1 MELPPGGT
9 VTFLFTDIEGST
21 PLWDAHPAA
30 MGVALAR
37 HDSIVRKAID
47 AADGHVFSTGGDGF
61 GAVFAR
67 AGNAVSAAVA
77 AQRELA
83 SEPWPEAVNLRVRM
97 GLHTGEVEER
107 DGDYFGPPV
116 NRAARLMGA
125 AHGGQVVVSELTAG
139 LLDLGAVGVEL
150 VDLGSVGLKGVVEPV
165 HVFGLSAPDM
175 AWIDRPLV
183 SVQSSAG
190 NLPRPQTELV
200 GDLVDLQGRVARL
213 AESRLVTLTGSGGV
227 GKTRAAVEIGW
238 LVVDEFVDG
247 VWLVELAPIADPEAV
262 IPALASVLG
271 AQPQAGMTLIESI
284 VDWCLGRRLL
294 LIVDNCE
301 HVLAPVIAIVEGVV
315 AGCPTVTVLATSR
328 EPLGVAGEQ
337 VVRIPS
343 LGTAAG
349 VELFRNRSVAAGAAF
364 DGSEDELAAI
374 AAISDRLDGIPLAIE
389 LAAARS
395 RSLSPRELLDRL
407 DDRFRLLRGGG
418 RGGLERHQTLRAAV
432 SWSYQLLS
440 EEQQC
445 LFDRLSVFAGGFDLD
460 SVEVVCA
467 SANLDEIDVIDLLG
481 ELVDKSMVLAER
493 TGSTTRY
500 RMLETLRQYGE
511 DRLEDRGETVTRR
524 DLHLAHY
531 QRIARGLREQ
541 WCSPRQ
547 IDADDLIEREW
558 ANLRAAHGWA
568 VTTEDFDRAIELLD
582 GVLWHAGTRL
592 RHEASDWVNRTL
604 ELGEHLGRADSE
616 LYSAV
621 ASWAL
626 SGSEPER
633 VLEFAQRGLEIA
645 DTDWETAIALAF
657 VRYGAAFCGRP
668 DVMPVAEV
676 RAALARMSGPVE
688 RFLLRRVLLD
698 TSPGVDSADDVDDL
712 LAAAQAIG
720 APALV
725 ADALRTHG
733 QLLLLATSP
742 PALDQ
747 AIDDFRAAIDLAG
760 PAGAVITE
768 AWARTMLATSMVDG
782 GRDTA
787 SEELRDAIAWC
798 EDVRYSLAVIFGLE
812 VASDDFAQQRD
823 TEPAAVLLGFAE
835 LQPPAYP
842 TLAERRARTRAA
854 LADTADLDR
863 LLATGAAMTRH
874 EAVAYAL
881 AHLSGAGPD
890 SMANAERSG

>member
-1 MELPPGGT
+1 MGLPPGGT

-21 PLWDAHPAA
+21 PLWDAHPVA
-30 MGVALAR
+30 MGAALAR
-37 HDSIVRKAID
+37 HDAIVRKAID
-47 AADGHVFSTGGDGF
+47 GADGHVFSTGGDGF

-77 AQRELA
+77 AQRALA
-83 SEPWPEAVNLRVRM
+83 AEPWPEAVNLRVRM

-150 VDLGSVGLKGVVEPV
+150 IDLGSVNLKGVVEPV
-165 HVFGLSAPDM
+165 HVFGVSAPDL

-183 SVQSSAG
+183 SVQSSSG

-247 VWLVELAPIADPEAV
+247 VWLVELAPIADPEVV

-271 AQPQAGMTLIESI
+271 VQAQPGMTPIESI

-301 HVLAPVIAIVEGVV
+301 HVLAPVVAIVEAVV
-315 AGCPTVTVLATSR
+315 AGCQTVTVVATSR
-328 EPLGVAGEQ
+328 EPLGVTGEQ
-337 VVRIPS
+337 VIRIPS
-343 LGTAAG
+343 LATAAG
-349 VELFRNRSVAAGAAF
+349 VELFRNRAGAAGATF
-364 DGSEDELAAI
+364 DGSDDELAAI
-374 AAISDRLDGIPLAIE
+374 AAISHRLDGIPLAIE

-395 RSLSPRELLDRL
+395 RSLSPQELLDRL

-440 EEQQC
+440 PEQQC

-460 SVEVVCA
+460 AAEVVGA
-467 SANLDEIDVIDLLG
+467 GGDLDEIDVIDLLG

-511 DRLEDRGETVTRR
+511 DRLEDRGETITRR
-524 DLHLAHY
+524 DLHLDHY
-531 QRIARGLREQ
+531 RRIARGLRNQ
-541 WCSPRQ
+541 WCGPRQ
-547 IDADDLIEREW
+547 IEVDDLIDREW

-568 VTTEDFDRAIELLD
+568 ITTEDFDGALELLD
-582 GVLWHAGTRL
+582 GVCFHAFTRL
-592 RHEASDWVNRTL
+592 RHEHSDWVNRTL
-604 ELGEHLGRADSE
+604 ELGEHMARADST
-616 LYSAV
+616 LCSSV
-621 ASWAL
+621 AGWAYIR
-626 SGSEPER
+626 GEMEC
-633 VLEFAQRGLEIA
+633 VLEFTQRALEIA
-645 DTDWETAIALAF
+645 DTQWHTAFAMAF
-657 VRYGAAFCGRP
+657 VRFGAAACGRP
-668 DVMPVAEV
+668 DIMPVAEV
-676 RAALARMSGPVE
+676 RAALAQMSGPLE
-688 RFLLRRVLLD
+688 RFFVRRVLVD
-698 TSPGVDSADDVDDL
+698 TDLGVDSAADFEDL
-712 LAAAQAIG
+712 MAAAREMG
-720 APALV
+720 GPAWI
-725 ADALRTHG
+725 ADASRLRG
-733 QLLLLATSP
+733 VLLLEATSP
-742 PALDQ
+742 PEIQ
-747 AIDDFRAAIDLAG
+747 RAIGAFRRAIDLAG
-760 PAGAVITE
+760 PAGALITE
-768 AWARTMLATSMVDG
+768 AYARVMLATAMVEG
-782 GRDTA
+782 ARDA
-787 SEELRDAIAWC
+787 AAVELRASIAWC
-798 EDVRYSLAVIFGLE
+798 EDVRYTYAVLSGLE
-812 VASDDFAQQRD
+812 VATGYFVQQRD
-823 TEPAAVLLGFAE
+823 HEPAAVLLGFVE
-835 LQPPAYP
+835 LQPAANP
-842 TLAERRARTRAA
+842 TLAQRRARAHTA
-854 LADTADLDR
+854 LADTSDLDR

-881 AHLSGAGPD
+881 AHLSGAVPD
-890 SMANAERSG
+890 SMAIAERSG